1 MEGGLTGLWA
11 DAKNIWK
18 DRLEKNLDGNSW
30 STDKDSGEAQKE
42 RAAYKATIRM
52 LGDYRQ

>member
-1 MEGGLTGLWA
+1 MEGSLTGLWA

-30 STDKDSGEAQKE
+30 STDKGSGEAQKE
-42 RAAYKATIRM
+42 RAACKATIRM
-52 LGDYRQ
+52 LEDYRQ